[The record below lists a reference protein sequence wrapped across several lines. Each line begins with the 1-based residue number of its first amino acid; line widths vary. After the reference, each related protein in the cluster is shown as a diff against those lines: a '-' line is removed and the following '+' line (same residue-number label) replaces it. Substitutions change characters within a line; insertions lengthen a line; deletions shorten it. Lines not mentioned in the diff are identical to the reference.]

1 MLAPGARPIS
11 LGSTKGGLS
20 VPIVVKASVEGEG
33 SQQNPKKVAEGFEQ
47 AGHAAHQVPENAE
60 EY

>member
-1 MLAPGARPIS
+1 VLAPGARPIS

-33 SQQNPKKVAEGFEQ
+33 SQQNAKKVAEGFEQ
-47 AGHAAHQVPENAE
+47 AGHAAH
-60 EY
+60 